1 MSSFVQN
8 ILSMDL
14 SAQLLLA
21 WIMAGSFT
29 CHYLFKSHKDPWD
42 MSVQLCHPSLASLRM
57 ALAVIGASK
66 PAKVRAIRDEIRE
79 AVHLHGWTEPATT
92 EMRLL
97 DSTLTSRTC
106 LCHRN
111 SASNNPP
118 GYDNFVVPYLP
129 DPPAEVLLSPLALG
143 APIKLP
149 KLTRRSCQASAPT
162 VQTSYY
168 SLPIFSSHTISAPS
182 PPVQCSKANGNLSS
196 TSTIQSLRTGL
207 YLHIGLSRGDRYIL
221 FNL

>member
-1 MSSFVQN
+1 
-8 ILSMDL
+8 
-14 SAQLLLA
+14 
-21 WIMAGSFT
+21 
-29 CHYLFKSHKDPWD
+29 
-42 MSVQLCHPSLASLRM
+42 M

-111 SASNNPP
+111 FASNNPP

-149 KLTRRSCQASAPT
+149 KLTRRSCSGICPNRTDLLLLLAHLLLTYDIRA
-162 VQTSYY
+162 
-168 SLPIFSSHTISAPS
+168 FSSRSMLKGEWQPLFDVYDSEPSDGPLLAYRSIS
-182 PPVQCSKANGNLSS
+182 
-196 TSTIQSLRTGL
+196 R
-207 YLHIGLSRGDRYIL
+207 R
-221 FNL
+221 